1 MTGAGQAAEY
11 HQIPGTYDILMPAF
25 ARAYPGRDPAALEHS
40 VRNFS
45 QVVSGVIDLAMK
57 QGFSD
62 DGEVSPRELANSM
75 VVWCVANSR
84 LEDYFECSDRHAA
97 RSLPIPSG
105 EVDALMSEIVTRAA
119 DWLIGVEALKCEPFL
134 YSAFIK
140 GSAALGDGW
149 ADLGD

>member
-1 MTGAGQAAEY
+1 MTGAGQAAKY
-11 HQIPGTYDILMPAF
+11 HKIPDTYNIMMPAF

-45 QVVSGVIDLAMK
+45 QVVSGVIDLAIK

-62 DGEVSPRELANSM
+62 NDEVSPGELANSM

-84 LEDYFECSDRHAA
+84 LEDYFECADGHAA
-97 RSLPIPSG
+97 RSLPIPAG
-105 EVDALMSEIVTRAA
+105 EVDTLMSEIVTRAA

-140 GSAALGDGW
+140 GSAALGTGW
-149 ADLGD
+149 ADLRD